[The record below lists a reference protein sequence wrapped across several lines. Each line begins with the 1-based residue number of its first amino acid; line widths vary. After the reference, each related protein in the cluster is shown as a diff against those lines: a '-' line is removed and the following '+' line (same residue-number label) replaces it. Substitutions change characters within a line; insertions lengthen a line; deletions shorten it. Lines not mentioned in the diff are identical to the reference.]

1 LFQELTLWAAVTS
14 KEQEKPLS
22 IRIVDHVDGIGS
34 PICPASTQIESAD
47 RTSRLGLSGPPAA
60 ADFVLSSGERWH
72 FDRELFS
79 LKMVLPVQ
87 GGSSKPFETPNTALL
102 KVLPM
107 PSMPMPLMID
117 SHLDL
122 AMNMVYFDRD
132 ITLSLQAMNDA
143 ERHMTDVPFRGRAT
157 VTLPEMRRTGI
168 ALCIATLLARSGP
181 SHQRPT
187 GYNRADI
194 DFGTQTAAWCS
205 CHTQLAYYRLLES
218 WGEIRLIRSVQQM
231 REHWQQW
238 ESAEDYRQ
246 LPIGVILSIEGAD
259 PLLTPEF
266 AEHFFL
272 EGVRA
277 IGLAHY
283 GHSHYASGTRVE
295 GPITEK
301 GIELLRRMQD
311 LGIALDVTHLCDES
325 MAQAFDL
332 FEGQIWASHH
342 NCRSLVNWDRQLTDD
357 QIRQLVRRDGVIGVA
372 MDAIMLY
379 DGWIYRETSP
389 EVVDLEAAIDQL
401 DHVCQIAG
409 NTRHIGI
416 GTDLDGGFGTEQT
429 PRDLKSIADVR
440 TLASR
445 MERRGYTQDDI
456 NAFFHGNWL
465 RKLEAVLPDHSAS
478 EERPFQVMGRHT
490 SV

>member
-1 LFQELTLWAAVTS
+1 
-14 KEQEKPLS
+14 
-22 IRIVDHVDGIGS
+22 
-34 PICPASTQIESAD
+34 
-47 RTSRLGLSGPPAA
+47 
-60 ADFVLSSGERWH
+60 
-72 FDRELFS
+72 
-79 LKMVLPVQ
+79 
-87 GGSSKPFETPNTALL
+87 
-102 KVLPM
+102 
-107 PSMPMPLMID
+107 MPLMID
-117 SHLDL
+117 AHLDL
-122 AMNMVYFDRD
+122 AMNLVYFDRD
-132 ITLSLQAMNDA
+132 ITLSLQDMNDA
-143 ERHMTDVPFRGRAT
+143 ERHMTDVPFRGKGT

-181 SHQRPT
+181 SHVRPT
-187 GYNRADI
+187 SYIRADI

-205 CHTQLAYYRLLES
+205 CHTQLAYYRLLEAQ
-218 WGEIRLIRSVQQM
+218 GEIRLIRSRQQM

-238 ESAEDYRQ
+238 EGADDYSK

-259 PLLTPEF
+259 PLLTPNF
-266 AEHFFL
+266 AEHFFM

-277 IGLAHY
+277 IGPAHY

-301 GIELLRRMQD
+301 GVELLRRMQA

-325 MAQAFDL
+325 MAEAFDL
-332 FEGQIWASHH
+332 YEGPVWASHH
-342 NCRSLVNWDRQLTDD
+342 NCRSLVNWDRQLTDE
-357 QIRQLVRRDGVIGVA
+357 QIRQLIRRDGVIGVA

-379 DGWIYRETSP
+379 DGWVYGQTSSD
-389 EVVDLEAAIDQL
+389 VVNLEAAVDQL

-440 TLASR
+440 TLGCR
-445 MERRGYTQDDI
+445 MEKRGYTEADI
-456 NAFFHGNWL
+456 KALFHGNWL
-465 RKLEAVLPDHSAS
+465 RKFEEALPDQTTDS
-478 EERPFQVMGRHT
+478 ERPFQAMGNHA